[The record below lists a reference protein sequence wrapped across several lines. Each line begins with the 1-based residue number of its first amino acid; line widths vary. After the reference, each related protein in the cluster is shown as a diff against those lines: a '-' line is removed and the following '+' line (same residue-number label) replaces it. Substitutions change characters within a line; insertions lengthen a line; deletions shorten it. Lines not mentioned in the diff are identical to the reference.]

1 MVGAILGS
9 RVSNVLC
16 SYRNDPHLSFLFQ
29 GKEDFRPKLT
39 IDELMKSDEVKEY
52 YCHYSLKSDDITPTK
67 KDGNA
72 REGPIRVR
80 KSLSELLCSKSPSFA
95 SAVMRSSIRSDY
107 LLFPLSIS
115 VTCSVSLSVP
125 SSPLPAPFFSFRP
138 SPLPSLFFSPSF
150 HFSFFSEIN
159 TLSFFLYAPFQHFFV
174 KMKPIMLFS
183 VFFPLANYTILIFLS
198 CLISNFY
205 SPSSSIS
212 PTSFSTSFFFF
223 SFSSSFFF
231 FFSSFSSSFFFFSSS
246 TNLSK
251 SLPLQLPPPLTL
263 SIPVCPIRFSE

>member
-95 SAVMRSSIRSDY
+95 SAVMRSSIRSDS

-115 VTCSVSLSVP
+115 VTCSVSLSL
-125 SSPLPAPFFSFRP
+125 SLPPP
-138 SPLPSLFFSPSF
+138 SPLPFSL
-150 HFSFFSEIN
+150 
-159 TLSFFLYAPFQHFFV
+159 
-174 KMKPIMLFS
+174 S
-183 VFFPLANYTILIFLS
+183 VPPPFPLYSSLLLFISHSFL
-198 CLISNFY
+198 
-205 SPSSSIS
+205 
-212 PTSFSTSFFFF
+212 
-223 SFSSSFFF
+223 
-231 FFSSFSSSFFFFSSS
+231 
-246 TNLSK
+246 K
-251 SLPLQLPPPLTL
+251 
-263 SIPVCPIRFSE
+263 